1 MRQFN
6 SESALELAHA
16 ACRGAGAGEAAA
28 RSLAEATVSAE
39 LHGKAAVGFAHLVD
53 YLAAF
58 AAGRIVGGAEPEL
71 SSPAAA
77 IIRSDACG
85 GIAQL
90 GFDRAF
96 DDLRQ
101 RSAAYGVAIFAQ
113 DNSYTSGELGY
124 YVRRLAEAGLVA
136 LAATNGPALMTVPG
150 GKTPVY
156 CTNPLA
162 FAAPVENES
171 PLVIDQASSATAFV
185 NIRERAESGEKLPR
199 GWAVDENGVETTEA
213 HAAIKGALLTF
224 GGSRGANIA
233 LMVEVLAAGLTGAN
247 WSLDAPSFIDGADTP
262 GAGLFVVAV
271 APKLLAPDFTD
282 RLGSQLARLAGM
294 GVHIPG
300 RRADAGGRSR
310 EIELPVQLV
319 EAVEAYRR
327 TPLPAS
333 CGERPG
339 EGPG

>member
-1 MRQFN
+1 MEHARQF
-6 SESALELAHA
+6 SSVSAFDLAYA
-16 ACRGAGAGEAAA
+16 ACRGAGAGETTA

-39 LHGKAAVGFAHLVD
+39 LHGKPAVGFRHLVD

-58 AAGRIVGGAEPEL
+58 ATGRIVGGAEPEL

-77 IIRSDACG
+77 IIRSDAHG

-96 DDLRQ
+96 EDLRQ

-124 YVRRLAEAGLVA
+124 YVRRLAENGLVA
-136 LAATNGPALMTVPG
+136 LAATNGPALMTTPG
-150 GKTPVY
+150 GIAPVY

-162 FAAPVENES
+162 FAAPVENGP

-185 NIRERAESGEKLPR
+185 TIRQRAESGEQLPP
-199 GWAVDENGVETTEA
+199 GWAVDENGVETTDA
-213 HAAIKGALLTF
+213 HAAMRGALLTF
-224 GGSRGANIA
+224 GGSRGANVA
-233 LMVEVLAAGLTGAN
+233 LMVEILAAGLTGAN
-247 WSLDAPSFIDGADTP
+247 WSLDAPSFIDGADAP
-262 GAGLFVVAV
+262 GAGLFVVAI
-271 APKLLAPDFTD
+271 APKLLAPDFAR

-300 RRADAGGRSR
+300 RRDRSQ
-310 EIELPVQLV
+310 EIELPSALV
-319 EAVEAYRR
+319 EAVEAYR
-327 TPLPAS
+327 TKAPSSAA
-333 CGERPG
+333 G
-339 EGPG
+339 

>member
-1 MRQFN
+1 MASMKPTRQFN
-6 SESALELAHA
+6 SESAFELAYS

-28 RSLAEATVSAE
+28 RSLAEATISAE
-39 LHGKAAVGFAHLVD
+39 LHGKPSVGFRHLVD

-77 IIRSDACG
+77 IIRSDAHG

-90 GFDRAF
+90 GFDGAF

-162 FAAPVENES
+162 FAAPVENGP

-185 NIRERAESGEKLPR
+185 TIRQRAESGEQLPP
-199 GWAVDENGVETTEA
+199 GWAVDENGVETTDPR
-213 HAAIKGALLTF
+213 AAMKGALLAF

-247 WSLDAPSFIDGADTP
+247 WSLGAPSFIDGADTP
-262 GAGLFVVAV
+262 GAGLFVVAI
-271 APKLLAPDFTD
+271 APKLLAPDFTR
-282 RLGSQLARLAGM
+282 RLGFQLARLTGL

-300 RRADAGGRSR
+300 RGANTGGRSQ
-310 EIELPVQLV
+310 EIELPSLLV
-319 EAVEAYRR
+319 AAIEAYRA
-327 TPLPAS
+327 TAPSSGA
-333 CGERPG
+333 G
-339 EGPG
+339 

>member
-1 MRQFN
+1 MKPKQQFD
-6 SESALELAHA
+6 SESAFEFAYS

-39 LHGKAAVGFAHLVD
+39 LHGKAAVGFQHLLD

-58 AAGRIVGGAEPEL
+58 AAGRIFGGAEPEL
-71 SSPAAA
+71 SFPAAA
-77 IIRSDACG
+77 IIRSDARG

-101 RSAAYGVAIFAQ
+101 RSASYGVAIFAQ
-113 DNSYTSGELGY
+113 HKSYTSGELGY

-150 GKTPVY
+150 GRTPVY

-162 FAAPVENES
+162 FAAPVENGP

-185 NIRERAESGEKLPR
+185 AIRQRAERREQLPP
-199 GWAVDENGVETTEA
+199 GWAVDENGVETTDA
-213 HAAIKGALLTF
+213 GAAMRGALLTF
-224 GGSRGANIA
+224 GGLRGANIA

-262 GAGLFVVAV
+262 GVGLFVVAI
-271 APKLLAPDFTD
+271 APKLLAPDFTR
-282 RLGSQLARLAGM
+282 RLEFQLARLGGM
-294 GVHIPG
+294 GVYIPG
-300 RRADAGGRSR
+300 RRDRSPQ
-310 EIELPVQLV
+310 IELPSPLV
-319 EAVEAYRR
+319 EAVEAYRTKETR
-327 TPLPAS
+327 LNN
-333 CGERPG
+333 
-339 EGPG
+339 

>member
-1 MRQFN
+1 MRRFDQKIA
-6 SESALELAHA
+6 SELAYA

-28 RSLAEATVSAE
+28 RSLAEATISAE
-39 LHGKAAVGFAHLVD
+39 LHGKSAVGFRHLVD

-77 IIRSDACG
+77 IIRSDARG

-96 DDLRQ
+96 KDLRQ
-101 RSAAYGVAIFAQ
+101 RCAAYGVAIFAQ
-113 DNSYTSGELGY
+113 VNSYTAGELGW
-124 YVRRLAEAGLVA
+124 YVRRLAEGGLVA

-150 GKTPVY
+150 GVAPVY

-162 FAAPVENES
+162 FAAPVENGP

-185 NIRERAESGEKLPR
+185 NVRQSAERGERLPV
-199 GWAVDENGVETTEA
+199 GWAVDENGVATTDA
-213 HAAIKGALLTF
+213 HAAMKGALLTF

-247 WSLDAPSFIDGADTP
+247 WSLDAPSFNSGADTP
-262 GAGLFVVAV
+262 AAGLFVVAI
-271 APKLLAPDFTD
+271 APKLLTPDFAE
-282 RLGSQLARLAGM
+282 RLQSQLARLAAM
-294 GVHIPG
+294 GVYIPG
-300 RRADAGGRSR
+300 RERNARDRTLLV
-310 EIELPVQLV
+310 ELPTALV
-319 EAVEAYRR
+319 EAVEAYRDR
-327 TPLPAS
+327 RQS
-333 CGERPG
+333 
-339 EGPG
+339 